1 MADPRVAVAV
11 QHHPS
16 RTESLNRLLS
26 TTEVDAVV
34 VDPDPGGRS
43 SAWRTYRECL
53 RWLPSDASHLLI
65 LQDDVIA
72 CPGLRR
78 AAEAAAQARPGRLI
92 SFWQGRAPSDTARRL
107 VAASQAGAPFC
118 EVERKRWINTVA
130 LMWPAPLVAPFVE
143 WADQLPGHWRADDSI
158 VGEWAGMVNDYG
170 CLVTV
175 PSLVEHL
182 DDVRS
187 LVGAYQGHHTKRTAQ
202 CFIGDVPVDEWIA
215 LL

>member
-1 MADPRVAVAV
+1 MIQDP
-11 QHHPS
+11 
-16 RTESLNRLLS
+16 E
-26 TTEVDAVV
+26 
-34 VDPDPGGRS
+34 PDGRS

-53 RWLPSDASHLLI
+53 RWCPGDATHLLI

-78 AAEAAAQARPGRLI
+78 AAAAAAAARPGRLI

-107 VAASQAGAPFC
+107 VAASQSGAPFC
-118 EVERKRWINTVA
+118 EVQRKRWIPTVA
-130 LMWPAPLVAPFVE
+130 LMWPTAFVRPFLE
-143 WADQLPGHWRADDSI
+143 WADDLPKHWRADDSV
-158 VGEWAGMVNDYG
+158 VGEWAGMENDHG

-187 LVGAYQGHHTKRTAQ
+187 LVGAYQGHHTKRTAA
-202 CFIGDVPVDEWIA
+202 CFIGDVSVDEWIG